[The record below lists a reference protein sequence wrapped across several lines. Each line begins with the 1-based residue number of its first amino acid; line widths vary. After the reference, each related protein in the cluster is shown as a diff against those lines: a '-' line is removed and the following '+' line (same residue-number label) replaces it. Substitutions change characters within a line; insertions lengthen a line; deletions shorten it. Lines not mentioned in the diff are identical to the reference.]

1 MTQARADLIESTLRL
16 FALELISA
24 EAKHPG
30 WPDDIVH
37 QAAIVAEEAGE
48 LLQAAN
54 DIREH
59 PASASFELGRIRHEA
74 AQVGAMALRL
84 LLNLDGATNGQR

>member
-1 MTQARADLIESTLRL
+1 MTNFRAEYLESICRL
-16 FALELISA
+16 FVAELVSA
-24 EAKHPG
+24 EAKHPD

-54 DIREH
+54 TSREEGPRLWH
-59 PASASFELGRIRHEA
+59 SKHKPRIIHEA
-74 AQVGAMALRL
+74 TQAGASALRL
-84 LLNLDGATNGQR
+84 LLNLEGGK